1 MRAVYEIFQVE
12 AVEMQ
17 IRTLPARYYSTSQKP
32 QVINPLRLTCIVQY
46 KLPCIHGI
54 LRSC

>member
-12 AVEMQ
+12 AAEMQ